1 MKLKRTPITA
11 IGAVVA
17 LVFIAAALV
26 VGIDFAPRG
35 ADTSVTPLI
44 STVLGFVGIAIPALL
59 AAYKAE
65 SNHQDLRNGVLVNKV
80 KQALGEY
87 SNDVATPALTLGTT
101 PIVTRKVGD
110 PNGGPHV

>member
-1 MKLKRTPITA
+1 MNLKRTPMTVLGA
-11 IGAVVA
+11 IVA

-35 ADTSVTPLI
+35 VNDNVTPLVT
-44 STVLGFVGIAIPALL
+44 TVLGFVGIAIPGLL
-59 AAYKAE
+59 ASYKAE

-87 SNDVATPALTLGTT
+87 ASDPATPTVTVGSDPT
-101 PIVTRKVGD
+101 PPETGD
-110 PNGGPHV
+110 KPNG